1 MQMMKPMLDMIM
13 DSIMT
18 MTLGWFETYKS
29 NGMHPKQ
36 KIKVKVILNW
46 TISLQAWVKL
56 CIWHVPLKKYI
67 LVRHRKK
74 MCKSITMIDVHI
86 SFFQLWSNYTIAED
100 SYAGSVGMTTLE
112 RNMTFD

>member
-46 TISLQAWVKL
+46 TISLQA
-56 CIWHVPLKKYI
+56 
-67 LVRHRKK
+67 
-74 MCKSITMIDVHI
+74 
-86 SFFQLWSNYTIAED
+86 
-100 SYAGSVGMTTLE
+100 
-112 RNMTFD
+112 